1 MGLYY
6 RIWVDA
12 IIRLRSRDEK
22 NWKFKGMFLMS
33 ISMTCN
39 FALFSVILE
48 RNILHTN
55 FYKID
60 MPFFSDDTNAICSTL
75 FLYLLPC
82 IVVNY
87 ILILRNNRYEKLL
100 KKYPYHDGKLSIT
113 YILISLLLPV
123 ILLWIG
129 ILFFK

>member
-22 NWKFKGMFLMS
+22 NWKFKGMFIMS
-33 ISMTCN
+33 ISMTFN

-60 MPFFSDDTNAICSTL
+60 MPFLSEDTNDILTTL
-75 FLYLLPC
+75 ILLVLPC
-82 IVVNY
+82 IVINY
-87 ILILRNNRYEKLL
+87 ILIMRNNRYEKLI
-100 KKYPYHDGKLSIT
+100 KKYPYHDGKLFVV
-113 YILISLLLPV
+113 YFLISLYLPV
-123 ILLWIG
+123 ILLLIG
-129 ILFFK
+129 MIFFR